1 MQENRDHQCINDN
14 HWAALFLVRKTRDND
29 EQKIAAQYRQGRMK
43 PYLYRG
49 STRFNASEI

>member
-29 EQKIAAQYRQGRMK
+29 EQKIAAQYRPGRMK